1 MRSREHARELIEEA
15 GRLHG
20 IDAANEVAG
29 CVAIDA
35 SELSDSERPSIRNAA
50 PRICEK
56 CGSKIEVMHGL
67 YGDAYEVCD
76 C

>member
-1 MRSREHARELIEEA
+1 MRSREHARELIEET

-20 IDAANEVAG
+20 TDAANEVAG
-29 CVAIDA
+29 CVAVDA
-35 SELSDSERPSIRNAA
+35 SELPDIERPSIRNAA